1 MSRTFPAH
9 VITDDSALGGSVI
22 QRSLRF
28 NDDDSSYLSFTPSS
42 TGNRKSW
49 TWSSW
54 VKRSN
59 ISLGSQSTIFHS
71 YDGSSNQRTELT
83 FETNDTLRFQQG
95 TSSDDGIADTT
106 AKFRD
111 VNAWYHIVCVADYS
125 NGTAGNRFKLYVNG
139 TEQATTIVDD
149 FTDANGQMPTSS
161 VPIEIGGR
169 TSNRFFDGYMTEI
182 NFIDGQVLDPTYFG
196 YTESQTGLWRPK
208 RYEGTYGTNGFHLDF
223 SDNSSTSTLGID
235 KSPNGNDF
243 TTSNFAVSDSMPD
256 TPTNNF
262 ATYDVLAEGGGT
274 YSEGNLKV
282 VSTQDSASST
292 IGFASGKFYFEVY
305 VDSNAS
311 QYIGV
316 IAIDVGLNPARG
328 GGWGSHGAIAY
339 RGNGNQYSLKQGQ
352 SSASTS
358 YGASYTAGDIIGC
371 AVDVDN
377 DTITFYK
384 NGVSQGNTTNGVSYI
399 SSTGTKDKTYGAIV
413 YCNGGN
419 NIMRANFGQDS
430 TFQGTVS
437 AGGNKDAS
445 GIGDFKYAVPSGY
458 NALCSKNLPPNV
470 PSIIRPKKH
479 FDTILYTGNGS
490 SQTIGGLEFAPDW
503 VWIKIRSQSYDH
515 AVFDTIRGAT
525 KDLEPNQ
532 TGAEQTRQMLTA
544 FTSDGFSVGND
555 TQANKSGD
563 TFVAWCWK
571 AGGAAVTNNDGS
583 VASQVSANTEAGFS
597 ICTWT
602 GTGSNLTIGHG
613 LGVKPSAHITKART
627 GGSVGCDWFVYFSV
641 LGATTNLRLNGTSA
655 AGTTGQ
661 SDLYNDTE
669 PTSSVITIGD
679 SECINVS
686 GGTYVTYCWTEIPG
700 YSKFGKYTGNGS
712 SDGVYVHLGFR
723 PAWIMWKASSSG
735 GSNSYQWMI
744 VDNKR
749 QTSNPMYYRLLANS
763 ADVEITNPATTAYVD
778 FVSNGFKIR
787 GTGSLINGNGV
798 TYIYMAF
805 AEQPGTTPFDTLTNA
820 R

>member
-1 MSRTFPAH
+1 
-9 VITDDSALGGSVI
+9 SALGGSVI

-490 SQTIGGLEFAPDW
+490 SQ
-503 VWIKIRSQSYDH
+503 
-515 AVFDTIRGAT
+515 
-525 KDLEPNQ
+525 
-532 TGAEQTRQMLTA
+532 
-544 FTSDGFSVGND
+544 
-555 TQANKSGD
+555 
-563 TFVAWCWK
+563 
-571 AGGAAVTNNDGS
+571 
-583 VASQVSANTEAGFS
+583 
-597 ICTWT
+597 
-602 GTGSNLTIGHG
+602 
-613 LGVKPSAHITKART
+613 
-627 GGSVGCDWFVYFSV
+627 
-641 LGATTNLRLNGTSA
+641 
-655 AGTTGQ
+655 
-661 SDLYNDTE
+661 
-669 PTSSVITIGD
+669 
-679 SECINVS
+679 
-686 GGTYVTYCWTEIPG
+686 
-700 YSKFGKYTGNGS
+700 
-712 SDGVYVHLGFR
+712 
-723 PAWIMWKASSSG
+723 
-735 GSNSYQWMI
+735 
-744 VDNKR
+744 
-749 QTSNPMYYRLLANS
+749 
-763 ADVEITNPATTAYVD
+763 
-778 FVSNGFKIR
+778 
-787 GTGSLINGNGV
+787 
-798 TYIYMAF
+798 
-805 AEQPGTTPFDTLTNA
+805 
-820 R
+820 